1 MKFQRSCEHCLHNF
15 SGFCTAKGFGQAI
28 ESDDSSCE
36 LWEINEEYLAQIA
49 DTAPWYLKKPYDS
62 GKLSQKDFL
71 LKLEQDSKG
80 LPVEL
85 NIYDA
90 IEEAYGIDQ
99 KRIAEIL
106 GVSSDV
112 VGYARA
118 KGTVARRIPHF
129 SKCLCI
135 PEEFFR
141 EFTTEEL
148 PAMEL
153 CFEEYKKR
161 NEKPEFLD

>member
-1 MKFQRSCEHCLHNF
+1 MEVNL
-15 SGFCTAKGFGQAI
+15 
-28 ESDDSSCE
+28 
-36 LWEINEEYLAQIA
+36 
-49 DTAPWYLKKPYDS
+49 
-62 GKLSQKDFL
+62 
-71 LKLEQDSKG
+71 
-80 LPVEL
+80 
-85 NIYDA
+85 YDA

-99 KRIAEIL
+99 KKIAEIL

-153 CFEEYKKR
+153 CLEEYKKR
-161 NEKPEFLD
+161 NEKPESLD

>member
-1 MKFQRSCEHCLHNF
+1 MNFQRTCGSCQNNF
-15 SGFCTAKGFGQAI
+15 GGFCTAKGFGQAI

-153 CFEEYKKR
+153 SFEEYKKR

>member
-15 SGFCTAKGFGQAI
+15 GGFCTAKGFGQAI

-49 DTAPWYLKKPYDS
+49 DTAPWYLKKPY
-62 GKLSQKDFL
+62 
-71 LKLEQDSKG
+71 DSKG